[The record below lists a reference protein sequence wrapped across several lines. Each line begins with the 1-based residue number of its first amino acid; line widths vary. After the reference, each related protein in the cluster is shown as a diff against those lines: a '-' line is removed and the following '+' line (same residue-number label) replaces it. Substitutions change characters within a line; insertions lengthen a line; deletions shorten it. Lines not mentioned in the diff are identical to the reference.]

1 MIKLDSVLPQD
12 SETVTAIYT
21 YHKQKGDSEE
31 PRTYLGASIIGH
43 PCSRYLWYCF
53 RHCCQGDFSGRMY
66 RLFETGN
73 LEEYRMAA
81 ELVSIG
87 CEVHVQDEHGNQFS
101 VQDIA
106 GHFGS
111 HLDGWALGIPEAPK
125 TEHILE
131 FKTHNRKSFDKLV
144 VEGVQKSKP
153 QHYCQMQV
161 YMHLTGMKR
170 ALYLARNKDTDELY
184 SERVHYNK
192 EDALALMARALMIIT
207 SQEPPQGISDRS
219 DYWECRYCDANKICH
234 GGKPDDPVLAL
245 PSVSCRQCCHATPK
259 LDGIA
264 RWQCE
269 LKGKSLSKQEQDR
282 ACDRHLVLPF
292 LMNFEVSNHG
302 ADENGH
308 FIEFCD
314 DSGKGKM
321 EHGYGFFR
329 FSTDELTKMHNGA
342 VCNDMIQT
350 AKEMFGGT
358 VKACG
363 IDLLD
368 EYPLSDPNVKSPWK
382 GSADLLEGAWKDHFR
397 GMQIRRDQ
405 TYEESHTVD
414 IMKLTPT
421 RKTVFP
427 DYVVVEFFGNAI
439 AIEYENGTAEI
450 RVRDE
455 S

>member
-81 ELVSIG
+81 ELASIG

-111 HLDGWALGIPEAPK
+111 HLDGWALGVPEAPK

-234 GGKPDDPVLAL
+234 GGKPGDPVLAL
-245 PSVSCRQCCHATPK
+245 PSISCRQCCHATPK

-269 LKGKSLSKQEQDR
+269 LKGKSLSKQEQSK
-282 ACDRHLVLPF
+282 ACDSHLVLPF
-292 LMNFEVSNHG
+292 LVNLEVSDHG
-302 ADENGH
+302 HDENGH
-308 FIEFCD
+308 FIEFRD
-314 DSGKGKM
+314 DNDQKFRCGG
-321 EHGYGFFR
+321 GFVYYN
-329 FSTDELTKMHNGA
+329 TEELMVMSNVA
-342 VCNDMIQT
+342 VCSGMVQT

-358 VKACG
+358 AKACG
-363 IDLLD
+363 RDLLD
-368 EYPLSDPNVKSPWK
+368 EYSEAEVVWK
-382 GSADLLEGAWKDHFR
+382 GPASGITEAWKDCFC
-397 GMQIRRDQ
+397 
-405 TYEESHTVD
+405 VD
-414 IMKLTPT
+414 ITKLTPT
-421 RKTVFP
+421 DSTMFP
-427 DYVVVEFFGNAI
+427 DYVVYEFSDKI
-439 AIEYENGTAEI
+439 AIQYEHGTAEI
-450 RVRDE
+450 RLRDE